1 MYYEG
6 RKKGWADANAEFRN
20 NPSGVGP
27 RSASWSAAQTRVV
40 HNLQNRA
47 HLLSGHPPSRKLVR
61 NTSRDSFFAILR
73 GQNLF
78 SQRIST
84 RITRHDS
91 GFRWCW
97 TQDLCPPVV
106 VSPMVPLVY
115 RTTYRA
121 FEYDLYRTIR
131 ARKREFSGP
140 RSRLATPLRTRFL
153 RHSRQVGQL
162 GEM

>member
-6 RKKGWADANAEFRN
+6 RKKGWADANAEVWKQ
-20 NPSGVGP
+20 SL
-27 RSASWSAAQTRVV
+27 WSRTAVCAAQTRVV
-40 HNLQNRA
+40 HNFQNRA
-47 HLLSGHPPSRKLVR
+47 HLLSGHPSLPARKLVS
-61 NTSRDSFFAILR
+61 NASRDSFFAILR

-78 SQRIST
+78 SRRIST

-121 FEYDLYRTIR
+121 FEYDLYRKIR
-131 ARKREFSGP
+131 ARKREFSSP